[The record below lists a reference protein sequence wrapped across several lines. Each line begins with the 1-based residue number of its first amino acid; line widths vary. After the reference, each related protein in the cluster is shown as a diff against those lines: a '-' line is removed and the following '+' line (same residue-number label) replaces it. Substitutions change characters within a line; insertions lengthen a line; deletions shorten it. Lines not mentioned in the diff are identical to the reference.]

1 MDRPFRIVVTD
12 RNRHVR
18 AFVRREL
25 AQDGYEVME
34 AVDYRELQKILGS
47 SVNVDLLVL
56 DPDIAVQSLR
66 VVLRTLKQR
75 YPTMRVVAHSFWDD
89 AALAH
94 HVDASV
100 TKTGSPR
107 ELKEVVSRLLATAV
121 AAEPKDSSSPT
132 GPGRQIMDKEG
143 DHGAHSG

>member
-18 AFVRREL
+18 AFLRREL

-34 AVDYRELQKILGS
+34 AVDCRELQEILGS
-47 SVNVDLLVL
+47 SVDVDLLVF
-56 DPDIAVQSLR
+56 DPDIAVQSLGL
-66 VVLRTLKQR
+66 VVRTLKER
-75 YPTMRVVAHSFWDD
+75 YPTMRVVVHSLWDD

-100 TKTGSPR
+100 AKTGSPR
-107 ELKEVVSRLLATAV
+107 ELKEVVSRLLTPAV
-121 AAEPKDSSSPT
+121 AAEPTDSSSPT
-132 GPGRQIMDKEG
+132 RPGRHSMDKEG

>member
-18 AFVRREL
+18 AFLRREL

-75 YPTMRVVAHSFWDD
+75 YPTMRVVVHSF
-89 AALAH
+89 
-94 HVDASV
+94 
-100 TKTGSPR
+100 
-107 ELKEVVSRLLATAV
+107 
-121 AAEPKDSSSPT
+121 
-132 GPGRQIMDKEG
+132 
-143 DHGAHSG
+143 